1 MAGWRN
7 KDEGMNEAQ
16 VIALAGVFQ
25 AAALV
30 RATATTG
37 SQDAAALETSIAS
50 IMRIDVDEAA
60 DAFGGV
66 ARLRLGLETLVQQ
79 VDRAPGDLAASQI
92 AVSVLRVE
100 RKLAAR
106 PSMLQALREGIEAIQ
121 RQVDHLGVTHVSV
134 LARLSEL
141 YANTLS
147 NLRPRVIVQG
157 NPLYLQQPAQVE
169 RIRATLLA
177 GVRAAVLWRQLGGSQ
192 WQLLFKRRQAVMLAR
207 GLLSR
212 ARLDGG

>member
-30 RATATTG
+30 RMTATTG
-37 SQDAAALETSIAS
+37 SQDATALETSIAS
-50 IMRIDVDEAA
+50 VMRIDVDEAA

-79 VDRAPGDLAASQI
+79 LDRTPGDLAASQI

-100 RKLAAR
+100 RKLAGR

-121 RQVDHLGVTHVSV
+121 RQVDHLGVTNVSV

>member
-1 MAGWRN
+1 
-7 KDEGMNEAQ
+7 MNEAQ

-30 RATATTG
+30 RMTATTG
-37 SQDAAALETSIAS
+37 SQDATALETSIAS
-50 IMRIDVDEAA
+50 VMRIDVDEAA

-79 VDRAPGDLAASQI
+79 LDRTPGDLAASQI

-100 RKLAAR
+100 RKLAGR

-121 RQVDHLGVTHVSV
+121 RQVDHLGVTNVSV

>member
-1 MAGWRN
+1 
-7 KDEGMNEAQ
+7 MNEAQ

-30 RATATTG
+30 RTTATTG
-37 SQDAAALETSIAS
+37 SQDAAALEATIAS
-50 IMRIDVDEAA
+50 ILRVDVDETA

-66 ARLRLGLETLVQQ
+66 AGLRLGLENLVQQ
-79 VDRAPGDLAASQI
+79 LDRAPGDLAVSQI

-100 RKLAAR
+100 RKLVAR
-106 PSMLQALREGIEAIQ
+106 PAMLQTLREGIEAIQ
-121 RQVDHLGVTHVSV
+121 RQVDHLGVTHASV

-141 YANTLS
+141 YASTLS
-147 NLRPRVIVQG
+147 NLRPRVVVQG

-169 RIRATLLA
+169 RIRATLLG
-177 GVRAAVLWRQLGGSQ
+177 GVRAAVLWRQVGGSQ
-192 WQLLFKRRQAVMLAR
+192 WQLLFKRSQAVMLAR

>member
-1 MAGWRN
+1 
-7 KDEGMNEAQ
+7 MNEAQ

-25 AAALV
+25 SAALV

-37 SQDAAALETSIAS
+37 SQDAAALESSIAS
-50 IMRIDVDEAA
+50 ILRIDVDDAA
-60 DAFGGV
+60 GAFGGV
-66 ARLRLGLETLVQQ
+66 ARLRLGFETLVQQ
-79 VDRAPGDLAASQI
+79 LDRNPADLAVSQI
-92 AVSVLRVE
+92 AVTVLRVE
-100 RKLAAR
+100 RKLTGR
-106 PSMLQALREGIEAIQ
+106 PSMLATLREGIEALQ
-121 RQVDHLGVTHVSV
+121 RQVDHLGLTHASV

-147 NLRPRVIVQG
+147 NLRPRVVVQG

-177 GVRAAVLWRQLGGSQ
+177 GVRAAVLWRQLGGTQ
-192 WQLLFKRRQAVMLAR
+192 WQLLFKRSQLVMLAR
-207 GLLSR
+207 GLSSR

>member
-1 MAGWRN
+1 
-7 KDEGMNEAQ
+7 MNEAQ

-50 IMRIDVDEAA
+50 VMRIDVDEAA

-79 VDRAPGDLAASQI
+79 LDRTPGDLAASQI

-106 PSMLQALREGIEAIQ
+106 PSMLQTLREGIEAIQ

-212 ARLDGG
+212 ARRDAD

>member
-1 MAGWRN
+1 
-7 KDEGMNEAQ
+7 MNEAQ

-25 AAALV
+25 AATLV
-30 RATATTG
+30 RSQATTG
-37 SQDAAALETSIAS
+37 GQDAAALESSIAS
-50 IMRIDVDEAA
+50 ILQIDVDAAA
-60 DAFGGV
+60 DAFGGI
-66 ARLRLGLETLVQQ
+66 AQLHLGLQTLIRQL
-79 VDRAPGDLAASQI
+79 DRSPADLAVSQI
-92 AVSVLRVE
+92 AVTVLRVE

-106 PSMLQALREGIEAIQ
+106 PAMLQALRDGIEAIQ
-121 RQVDHLGVTHVSV
+121 RQVDHLGPVHSSV

-141 YANTLS
+141 YVTTLS
-147 NLRPRVIVQG
+147 NLRPRVVVQG

-192 WQLLFKRRQAVMLAR
+192 WQLLLRRNQLVMLAR

-212 ARLDGG
+212 TKLETGTSAPD

>member
-1 MAGWRN
+1 
-7 KDEGMNEAQ
+7 MNEAQ

-79 VDRAPGDLAASQI
+79 LDRAPGDLAASQI

-121 RQVDHLGVTHVSV
+121 RQVDHLGMTHVSV

>member
-1 MAGWRN
+1 
-7 KDEGMNEAQ
+7 MNETQ

-30 RATATTG
+30 RSAATTG
-37 SQDAAALETSIAS
+37 SQDAAALEASIAS
-50 IMRIDVDEAA
+50 ILRIDVDDAA
-60 DAFGGV
+60 GAFGGLGN
-66 ARLRLGLETLVQQ
+66 LRIGLEALVQQ
-79 VDRAPGDLAASQI
+79 LDRTPGDIVVAQI
-92 AVSVLRVE
+92 AVTVLRVE
-100 RKLAAR
+100 RKLAGR
-106 PSMLQALREGIEAIQ
+106 PAMLQTLREGIEAIQ
-121 RQVDHLGVTHVSV
+121 RQVDHLGVTHGSV

-147 NLRPRVIVQG
+147 NLRPRVVVQG

-169 RIRATLLA
+169 RIRSTLLA

-192 WQLLFKRRQAVMLAR
+192 WQLLLKRGQIVMFAR

-212 ARLDGG
+212 TRLDGT

>member
-1 MAGWRN
+1 
-7 KDEGMNEAQ
+7 MNEAQ

-30 RATATTG
+30 RMTATTG
-37 SQDAAALETSIAS
+37 SQDATALETSIAS
-50 IMRIDVDEAA
+50 VMRIDVDEAA

-79 VDRAPGDLAASQI
+79 LDRTPGDLAASQI

-100 RKLAAR
+100 RKLAGR

>member
-1 MAGWRN
+1 
-7 KDEGMNEAQ
+7 MNEAQ

-37 SQDAAALETSIAS
+37 SQDATALEAS
-50 IMRIDVDEAA
+50 VASVMRIDVDEAA

-79 VDRAPGDLAASQI
+79 LDRAPGDLSVSQI

-100 RKLAAR
+100 RKLVAR
-106 PSMLQALREGIEAIQ
+106 PAMLQTLREGLEAIQ
-121 RQVDHLGVTHVSV
+121 RQVDHLGVTHASV

-141 YANTLS
+141 YASTLS

-192 WQLLFKRRQAVMLAR
+192 WHLLFKRSHAVMLAR

>member
-1 MAGWRN
+1 
-7 KDEGMNEAQ
+7 MNEAQ

-30 RATATTG
+30 RTTATTG
-37 SQDAAALETSIAS
+37 SQDAAALEATIAS
-50 IMRIDVDEAA
+50 ILRVDVDETA
-60 DAFGGV
+60 DAFGGT
-66 ARLRLGLETLVQQ
+66 AGLRLGLENLVQQ
-79 VDRAPGDLAASQI
+79 LDRAPGDLAVSQI

-100 RKLAAR
+100 RKLVAR
-106 PSMLQALREGIEAIQ
+106 PAMLQTLREGIEAIQ
-121 RQVDHLGVTHVSV
+121 RQVDHLGVTHASV

-141 YANTLS
+141 YAGTLS
-147 NLRPRVIVQG
+147 NLRPRVVVQG

-169 RIRATLLA
+169 RIRATLLG
-177 GVRAAVLWRQLGGSQ
+177 GVRAAVLWRQVGGSQ
-192 WQLLFKRRQAVMLAR
+192 WQLLFKRSQAVMLAR